1 MNYSAKINLRYPA
14 RQDGTCPIRLQVV
27 INRKPQF
34 IALGLGWFPELFD
47 DEKGQ
52 CLASIAKKARPV
64 GYEQALSTATA
75 WAGGTPEVLEKKAAD
90 YNLIIGKALSKANDV
105 FVEFRLGGQV
115 LTGEGFL
122 YSYNTEG
129 SKKDFV
135 AYMEHKIAER
145 YRKGRSHR
153 DGISDITKKN
163 HTSSLN
169 ALRQFRKEVPFFS
182 LNTKF
187 ANDFDAFLRKR
198 IKSVNTIWGRHKDV
212 KAYLS
217 LARKDRIKFE
227 DPYQDFQ
234 NKSTPGQWKPLKLG
248 EQQLLDHYYQQCAPR
263 SPQRRILAKFLFSC
277 CSSLRLSDLK
287 NLRKARLEGQELHFR
302 IYKTYDKKLRE
313 MMLPLTKKALSY
325 LEDAEQEEGVPG
337 FYDYADQYSN
347 RALKVIAQHLGIETR
362 LHHHV
367 GRETFATEFIRR
379 GGKVE
384 VLQKLMDHE
393 KIATTMKY
401 VHVDNDMKREAI
413 KMLDKMDDVPLMK
426 VS

>member
-1 MNYSAKINLRYPA
+1 MSYSASIKLRRPA
-14 RQDGTCPIRLQVV
+14 RTDGTCQILLLAV
-27 INRKPQF
+27 IHRKPHP
-34 IALGLGWFPELFD
+34 LGLGIGWFPELFD
-47 DEKGQ
+47 EKDGR
-52 CLASIAKKARPV
+52 CLASVPKRARPE
-64 GYEQALSTATA
+64 GYDAALRTATA
-75 WAGGTPEVLEKKAAD
+75 WAGGTAEALEKKAAD

-105 FVEFRLGGQV
+105 FVDFRLSGQPV
-115 LTGEGFL
+115 TSEGFL
-122 YSYNTEG
+122 YAYNTEG
-129 SKKDFV
+129 SKKDFIV
-135 AYMEHKIAER
+135 YMERKIAER
-145 YRKGRSHR
+145 YRKGKGHR
-153 DGISDITKKN
+153 DGISEITKKN

-169 ALRQFRKEVPFFS
+169 ALKEFRPTLPFFG
-182 LNTKF
+182 LHAKF
-187 ANDFDAFLRKR
+187 ADDFDAFLRKR

-227 DPYQDFQ
+227 DPYQD
-234 NKSTPGQWKPLKLG
+234 SAPGQWKPLKPG
-248 EQQLLDHYYQQCAPR
+248 EQLLLDAYYQQCAPR
-263 SPQRRILAKFLFSC
+263 TPQRRILAKFLFSC

-287 NLRKARLEGQELHFR
+287 GLRHARLEGQELHFR

-325 LEDAEQEEGVPG
+325 LEDAEQEEGMPG
-337 FYDYADQYSN
+337 FYHYTDQYSN
-347 RALKVIAQHLGIETR
+347 RALKIIAQHVGVETR

-401 VHVDNDMKREAI
+401 VHVDNDMKRDAI
-413 KMLDKMDDVPLMK
+413 KMLDALDDIPLMK
-426 VS
+426 VG